1 MNQKLHADRHRRSAE
16 LDSAISML
24 LLLALLWVGS
34 RLRAFAAEPAQTP
47 PKPRFSVA
55 ATNLFADRILAKG
68 KGVEVRQSQ
77 LDDLYVAFKANQ
89 AAAGKLVP
97 DALRKK
103 IEADILDKLITTQL
117 VLSRA
122 TEADRTKAKGL
133 VEELVAGQRQQ
144 APSEESFNRQLL
156 AVGMTPEQYRAQML
170 EQAIVESV
178 IDREIRAKKVVTEAQ
193 AREFYDRSPELF
205 QEPEL
210 ARVSHIL
217 FSTQDPKTGQDLP
230 ADQKLEKRRLAEKI
244 LDRAKKGE
252 DFAALGK
259 DFSDD
264 TPSKDRGGEYTI
276 ARARDDQSRSV
287 VPEFEAAAFSLAPN
301 QVSDLV
307 TTRYGYHIL
316 KALERIPARTM
327 EFSRVV
333 ERIKQGLLKQ
343 EVEKDLP
350 AYVEKLKKSADVQI
364 AGGD

>member
-1 MNQKLHADRHRRSAE
+1 MFLLIALSLADICPG
-16 LDSAISML
+16 L
-24 LLLALLWVGS
+24 G
-34 RLRAFAAEPAQTP
+34 AAEPIPQTP
-47 PKPRFSVA
+47 LKPKFSVA
-55 ATNLFADRILAKG
+55 ATNLFADRVLAKG

-77 LDDLYVAFKANQ
+77 VDDLYVAFKANQ
-89 AAAGKLVP
+89 VAAGKLVP

-133 VEELVAGQRQQ
+133 VEELVAAQKKQ

-178 IDREIRAKKVVTEAQ
+178 IDREIRAKKVVTESQ
-193 AREFYDRSPELF
+193 AREFYDKSPQLF

-217 FSTQDPKTGQDLP
+217 FTTQDAKTGQDLP

-252 DFAALGK
+252 DFAALVK

-264 TPSKDRGGEYTI
+264 TPSKDKGGEYTI

-287 VPEFEAAAFSLAPN
+287 VPEFEAAAFSLAPQ

-307 TTRYGYHIL
+307 TTRYGYHII
-316 KALERIPARTM
+316 KAIERVPVRTM
-327 EFSRVV
+327 EFARVV

-343 EVEKDLP
+343 EVEKELP

-364 AGGD
+364 VGAD